1 MMNEMI
7 ASQMQPQP
15 MQNGLGMPAGPGMA
29 PGMDQ
34 GGQMP
39 PELMQLVQILSQ
51 FPPEA
56 LQMLMQLAM
65 GGQQQ
70 QEPQYGPM
78 GGAMD
83 ELVGVEMQ
91 DLSRGGQPFA
101 GEQVDDVVALMEAG
115 KESPLQGLL
124 GPGGRLGAR

>member
-1 MMNEMI
+1 MNEMI

-15 MQNGLGMPAGPGMA
+15 MQGDPGMAAGPGMA

-34 GGQMP
+34 AGQMP

-70 QEPQYGPM
+70 EPQYGQM

>member
-1 MMNEMI
+1 MN
-7 ASQMQPQP
+7 QMLQPP
-15 MQNGLGMPAGPGMA
+15 NAGMPQQDAMQGA

-39 PELMQLVQILSQ
+39 PELMQLVQVLSQ

-70 QEPQYGPM
+70 EEPQYGQM

-83 ELVGVEMQ
+83 ELIGVEMEE
-91 DLSRGGQPFA
+91 LGRGGRPFA
-101 GEQVDDVVALMEAG
+101 GEQVEDIMGLVEAG
-115 KESPLQGLL
+115 RESPLQGLL
-124 GPGGRLGAR
+124 GPGGKLGAR